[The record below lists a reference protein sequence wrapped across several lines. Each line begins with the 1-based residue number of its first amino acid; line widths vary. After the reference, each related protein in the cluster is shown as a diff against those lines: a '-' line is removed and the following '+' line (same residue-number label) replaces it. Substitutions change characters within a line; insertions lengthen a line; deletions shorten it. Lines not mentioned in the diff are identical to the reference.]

1 MWQVK
6 FVEWGGVA
14 LWLVWPASKKGATF
28 ESSQAVRCAALRSVP
43 CVCLCVIAKHKQV
56 YEGRTRNDDDDECV
70 WVHEP
75 VDEAQEHLAAN
86 FVERIIVRDF
96 MLVVV
101 RVTLVR
107 VHAAY
112 AAARVHDIRSYQT
125 IPARKE

>member
-1 MWQVK
+1 M
-6 FVEWGGVA
+6 
-14 LWLVWPASKKGATF
+14 
-28 ESSQAVRCAALRSVP
+28 
-43 CVCLCVIAKHKQV
+43 
-56 YEGRTRNDDDDECV
+56 

-112 AAARVHDIRSYQT
+112 AAARVHDSELNVYT
-125 IPARKE
+125 SKEGMS

>member
-1 MWQVK
+1 M
-6 FVEWGGVA
+6 
-14 LWLVWPASKKGATF
+14 
-28 ESSQAVRCAALRSVP
+28 ESRSGLSGLQARRERRLKIAKPCAALRSVP

-56 YEGRTRNDDDDECV
+56 EEGRTRNDDDDECV

-112 AAARVHDIRSYQT
+112 AAARVHESELNVYT
-125 IPARKE
+125 SKEGMS

>member
-1 MWQVK
+1 MD
-6 FVEWGGVA
+6 
-14 LWLVWPASKKGATF
+14 
-28 ESSQAVRCAALRSVP
+28 
-43 CVCLCVIAKHKQV
+43 
-56 YEGRTRNDDDDECV
+56 EGRGECLLQQDLPPF
-70 WVHEP
+70 EQAIDSDP
-75 VDEAQEHLAAN
+75 SNSFEALEHLAAN